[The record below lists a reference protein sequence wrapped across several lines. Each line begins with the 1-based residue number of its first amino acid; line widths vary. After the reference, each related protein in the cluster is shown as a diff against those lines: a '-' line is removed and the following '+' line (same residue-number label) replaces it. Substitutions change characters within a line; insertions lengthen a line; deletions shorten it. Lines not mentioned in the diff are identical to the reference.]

1 MRAEYQASAIIQTEL
16 SGWQKQK
23 KKKKSRGR
31 SRKCQKNSLHVGG
44 AHVTQS
50 LARNIFQALLYLSSE
65 TFNNKLQP
73 FEKL

>member
-23 KKKKSRGR
+23 KKKRGR

-44 AHVTQS
+44 AHVAQS
-50 LARNIFQALLYLSSE
+50 FARNIFHAPLYLSSE
-65 TFNNKLQP
+65 TFNTKLQP